1 VRSSGHERVSR
12 SRRRGAALKPGQS
25 AARRSGLGVNGGR
38 SAVAAAGAALR
49 QAASML
55 ACGRGNDA
63 LLGSAQEPG
72 KGTERTGRKSQR
84 V

>member
-1 VRSSGHERVSR
+1 MRSGGRERVSW
-12 SRRRGAALKPGQS
+12 SRRHGAALKPGQS

-49 QAASML
+49 QEASRR

-72 KGTERTGRKSQR
+72 KGTERRGRKSQR